1 MNPDFASIYCLEFL
15 SIASSYVH
23 AANGT
28 KKYGVVSPYPSTRGT
43 SLSNVLTA
51 AILAAGADGGPS
63 VDIGK
68 PMAIHKTT
76 TRIKMDNKHQCCRR
90 KWTPEKEKNQ
100 HCRISQPA
108 HPPDTVFCF
117 QDCWFLTASIALA
130 VLSSTLSD
138 FARL

>member
-1 MNPDFASIYCLEFL
+1 M
-15 SIASSYVH
+15 H

-28 KKYGVVSPYPSTRGT
+28 KNYGVVSPYPSTRGT

-51 AILAAGADGGPS
+51 AILAAGVDGGPS

-100 HCRISQPA
+100 HCSISQPA
-108 HPPDTVFCF
+108 PRPDTAFCF
-117 QDCWFLTASIALA
+117 QDCWYLVFILPNLTYHN
-130 VLSSTLSD
+130 LSNLNKLQFFSD
-138 FARL
+138 FNILG